1 MEQMTN
7 FKLEIEPSETL
18 HTKFGTAKIDKTTG
32 ISLTKLEEKV
42 KEKGLKWTVLK
53 E

>member
-32 ISLTKLEEKV
+32 YL
-42 KEKGLKWTVLK
+42 LK

>member
-18 HTKFGTAKIDKTTG
+18 HTK
-32 ISLTKLEEKV
+32 
-42 KEKGLKWTVLK
+42 KGLKWTVLK